1 MMNRSTGAEIYSP
14 KSVITMVVL
23 FFVLFWL
30 LYSIGSFLHES
41 RKIQA
46 EIAQIHTTN
55 QTLKDEIEE
64 KKRLLTYLKTPQRLE
79 KEAKMQMGKR
89 LPGEEVI
96 VLVEEK
102 LDILPSQ
109 IPQQTAETI
118 KDLPNWQKWQWLF
131 LAPRG

>member
-1 MMNRSTGAEIYSP
+1 MNRGSASEIYSP
-14 KSVITMVVL
+14 RTVITMVVL

-46 EIAQIHTTN
+46 EITQIHTTN
-55 QTLKDEIEE
+55 QQLQQEIEE
-64 KKRLLTYLKTPQRLE
+64 KKRLLAYLKTPQRLE
-79 KEAKMQMGKR
+79 KEAKMQMGRK

-102 LDILPSQ
+102 LDILPTEAKRQ
-109 IPQQTAETI
+109 AVERI
-118 KDLPNWQKWQWLF
+118 KERPNWQKWQWLF
-131 LAPRG
+131 LN

>member
-1 MMNRSTGAEIYSP
+1 MNRSTGAEIYSP
-14 KSVITMVVL
+14 RSVITMVAL

-41 RKIQA
+41 RKIEA
-46 EIAQIHTTN
+46 EIAQIHSTN
-55 QTLKDEIEE
+55 QTLKQEIEE
-64 KKRLLTYLKTPQRLE
+64 KKRLLAYLKTPQRLE

-102 LDILPSQ
+102 LDIVPSQ
-109 IPQQTAETI
+109 IKEQTADMI
-118 KDLPNWQKWQWLF
+118 KNRPNWQKWQWLF